1 VAGGRSRR
9 GLPGRWVRMTEQEFV
24 AEVAR
29 RAGLDDDE
37 ARMAI
42 RATLRALAR
51 RLPPDVPAEV
61 VEHIPGRLG
70 DIILPG
76 HLPDGIPQEGRGEVF
91 DIVELYHRIARER
104 DITAA
109 KARKE
114 AQAVGG
120 TLALALPG
128 DVLTD
133 VSAQLTPDYAELFDK
148 EFATPELPDPDPL

>member
-1 VAGGRSRR
+1 
-9 GLPGRWVRMTEQEFV
+9 MTEDEFI

-29 RAGLDDDE
+29 RADLDESAARE
-37 ARMAI
+37 AV

-51 RLPPDVPAEV
+51 RLPPDVPAEI

-76 HLPDGIPQEGRGEVF
+76 HLPDGIPREGRGEVF
-91 DIVELYHRIARER
+91 DVVELYHRIARER

-120 TLALALPG
+120 TLAVALPTE
-128 DVLTD
+128 VLTD
-133 VSAQLTPDYAELFDK
+133 ISANLTPDYAEFFDK
-148 EFATPELPDPDPL
+148 EFTTPELPDPDPF

>member
-1 VAGGRSRR
+1 
-9 GLPGRWVRMTEQEFV
+9 MTEDEFI

-29 RAGLDDDE
+29 RADLYESE
-37 ARMAI
+37 AREAV

-51 RLPPDVPAEV
+51 RLPPDVPAEI

-76 HLPDGIPQEGRGEVF
+76 HLPDGIPREGRGEVF
-91 DIVELYHRIARER
+91 DVVELYHRIARER

-120 TLALALPG
+120 TLAVALPT
-128 DVLTD
+128 DVLRD
-133 VSAQLTPDYAELFDK
+133 ISANLTPDYAEFFDK
-148 EFATPELPDPDPL
+148 EFATPELPDPDPF